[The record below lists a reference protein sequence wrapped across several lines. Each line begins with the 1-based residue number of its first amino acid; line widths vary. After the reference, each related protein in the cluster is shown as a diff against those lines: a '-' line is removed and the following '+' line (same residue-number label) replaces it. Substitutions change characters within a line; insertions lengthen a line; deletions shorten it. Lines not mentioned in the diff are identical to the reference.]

1 MTLFRSWFSF
11 LRHWC
16 LPRILPPPPVSTPQ
30 SQSTKL
36 KLIARQS
43 SYVVPVVFQYFFNM
57 SKGAN
62 LTANDMNL
70 AAARVG
76 FHRLRFEEGYVFRTK
91 ANSLEELTQ
100 IACSHYWWGEDKPS
114 ADEIRLTTKSRRGKV
129 FYLVEAA
136 GYPKNIN
143 TADDF

>member
-1 MTLFRSWFSF
+1 MTLLRSWFSF
-11 LRHWC
+11 RHWC
-16 LPRILPPPPVSTPQ
+16 LPSILPPAPPVSTTAIHP
-30 SQSTKL
+30 SKFLRGT
-36 KLIARQS
+36 RC
-43 SYVVPVVFQYFFNM
+43 VQYFFNM

>member
-1 MTLFRSWFSF
+1 MTLLRSWFSF
-11 LRHWC
+11 PSPLVSSKHFTTTPYFNHRNPHHPKAHRPSKFLRGTRC
-16 LPRILPPPPVSTPQ
+16 V
-30 SQSTKL
+30 
-36 KLIARQS
+36 
-43 SYVVPVVFQYFFNM
+43 QYFFNM